1 MPRETLCGRS
11 LAGESELVGR
21 PLTTTLMA
29 GQNFWSCPC
38 LWVAK
43 INALDDFPARS
54 LVTEKSA
61 ATASVRLPAN
71 PNMLGNYLPF

>member
-1 MPRETLCGRS
+1 
-11 LAGESELVGR
+11 
-21 PLTTTLMA
+21 
-29 GQNFWSCPC
+29 
-38 LWVAK
+38 
-43 INALDDFPARS
+43 LDDFPARS